1 MWTPEQRKAVG
12 NFGCGRA
19 LSDFQW
25 SPLEPLVPPEK
36 PGGRHREVDMR
47 GVLDAIFYVTR
58 TGCQWRHL
66 PPPPHFPPVG
76 TVHGYY
82 RRFIDEGVW
91 EAIRHHLM
99 MAVREQEGR
108 RSQPERRDPRQP
120 EREDDGKA
128 TVSFRRR
135 AETGTGH
142 AGGSQARGGERSRRR
157 FDPPGASSAP
167 CSGPSR
173 TRVARRCAVPYGHP

>member
-1 MWTPEQRKAVG
+1 
-12 NFGCGRA
+12 
-19 LSDFQW
+19 
-25 SPLEPLVPPEK
+25 
-36 PGGRHREVDMR
+36 MR

-58 TGCQWRHL
+58 TGCRWRHL
-66 PPPPHFPPVG
+66 PPPPCFPPVG
-76 TVHGYY
+76 TVYGYY

-91 EAIRHHLM
+91 DAIRHHLV

-108 RSQPERRDPRQP
+108 EASPTAAILDSQSVKTTE
-120 EREDDGKA
+120 KA

-167 CSGPSR
+167 CSGPPR